1 LHFIVAIYQIACY
14 SANTARTEWPTVQVT
29 GVIEMTAERNTAYM
43 SAIVDMWA
51 PLLDMGLITI
61 EEFNQKIVDGV
72 EYLKQ
77 PIQKVLEDQSWQSI

>member
-1 LHFIVAIYQIACY
+1 M
-14 SANTARTEWPTVQVT
+14 QVT

-77 PIQKVLEDQSWQSI
+77 PIQKVLEDQSWQSV